1 MQTKFEHF
9 AASSMMGSDDSPP
22 RDNGTLL
29 FERDWEGRAFGMAIA
44 LSKEGH
50 YEWEDFR
57 QGLMGSI
64 EEWESSHPLDDES
77 WDYYQRWLL
86 ALERLVSA
94 HEIIEGSELEAR
106 TQAVL
111 ESLHACAS
119 KSNPNTTDDKRG

>member
-9 AASSMMGSDDSPP
+9 AASSMMGSGDSPP

-50 YEWEDFR
+50 YDWEDFR

-64 EEWESSHPLDDES
+64 EEWESSHALDDES

-94 HEIIEGSELEAR
+94 HEIIGNAELEAR

-111 ESLHACAS
+111 ENLYACT
-119 KSNPNTTDDKRG
+119 SNSIQNTTDDKRG